1 MPPSSRTPAA
11 TIGVGGLVFDSTGRI
26 LLIQRRNP
34 PGAGEWHIPG
44 GRLEPGESLRH
55 CCRREVFEET
65 GLKVVAEAIIAV
77 ADRRMESF
85 HYVVVDFI
93 ATLEAGEEQ
102 KPLQAG
108 SDAQSV
114 AWVTPEAMNELPLIE
129 GLREVVAAGRNYS
142 TPLNS
147 SLKSEDPLDWLFC

>member
-1 MPPSSRTPAA
+1 MTPPSPIAPA
-11 TIGVGGLVFDSTGRI
+11 TIGVGGLVFDAAGRI

-65 GLKVVAEAIIAV
+65 GLKVEAQAIIAV
-77 ADRRMESF
+77 ADRRLESF

-93 ATLEAGEEQ
+93 ARLEDGEEQ
-102 KPLQAG
+102 KALKAG
-108 SDAQSV
+108 SDALSV
-114 AWVTPEAMNELPLIE
+114 AWVRPEALDEYPLIE
-129 GLREVVAAGRNYS
+129 GLREVIAAGRKFGHS
-142 TPLNS
+142 LS
-147 SLKSEDPLDWLFC
+147 GSLKPEDPLDWLFC